1 MYLKSIRAQGFKSF
15 ADKLDLEINP
25 GITGIVGPNGSGK
38 SNIVDAVRW
47 VLGEQ
52 SVKSLRGANSMSD
65 VIFSGSE
72 SRDAQKRAMVALTF
86 DNTDKYLHSD
96 FNEVEIK
103 RIVYSSGE
111 NEYYINNSR
120 VRLKDIT
127 DLFID
132 SGAGSN
138 AFNIISQG
146 NVTDIVNSKPGDRR
160 VIFESAAGVLK
171 YKRRKEESLKKL
183 EKTQEN
189 LTRIKLIIT
198 ELAKTVEPLK
208 EQSVVAKKYKDI
220 KSELENIDIA
230 LIVKDINEIN
240 SEYSVLKT
248 EIDALKEKLLT
259 LKTSENDAE
268 LEKIKL
274 KNIELEDEINA
285 KREELVKISDTLNS
299 LNSEKQITLERQK
312 YGVDNS
318 KVDDNLLKL
327 KEQELTLK
335 KNIDVATKDVADIE
349 SSIAEERKKGEDVKD
364 KLLVLKVKRSTA
376 NNALMEANKKA
387 FLLQNKIDILEN
399 NIINAENTPVSVRNI
414 LNNPRLFGIHNT
426 IGKLLEIPE
435 KLVIAVDVA
444 LGNAA
449 NYIVVDD
456 DTAAINAIEFL
467 KERRL
472 GRATFFPLNI
482 IKPRYVSEDIIDNIK
497 NIHGYLGVLSEMI
510 SFEEK
515 YRNIIENQLGQ
526 VLVVENANTLNA
538 IGKLINY
545 KYRIVSLDGEIQHAG
560 GSITGGTSKKNTM
573 LNEKNELNQLK
584 DEYNKL
590 NVSINA
596 KTKELEELDKEI
608 ADAEEREVVLNKY
621 VILLNDELFNKKTT
635 LSRYTEEYKN
645 LTSEMTGMEDLKSNK
660 LNEHLMELLEQINKV
675 SKDKEL
681 LEKEIKKIKREKD
694 DIIDEI
700 NTMEKNIREANSN
713 YNVVNNELKNKE
725 VLSGKLEVRL
735 DNLLDSLNDEYN
747 LTYDYASVSY
757 TLEMD
762 ADLARD
768 KVITLK
774 KELAGLGSVNLG
786 SIEEYE
792 RLSKRYDFLN
802 SQKDDL
808 ENSSAELKD
817 IIEQMDDIMVE
828 KFKKSFDEIKV
839 AFADIFKLMFKGGKG
854 ELRLS
859 EPEDLLNTGID
870 IIAIPPGKKI
880 NSPVSLSGGEKALTA
895 ICLLFAMLRVKPSP
909 FVILDEAEAALDE
922 VNVDMFGK
930 YLEHEK
936 ERSQFIVITHKK
948 RMMEYAD
955 SLYGITMQE
964 SGVSKI
970 VSAKLED

>member
-15 ADKLDLEINP
+15 ADKLDLEIHP
-25 GITGIVGPNGSGK
+25 GITGIVGPNK

-52 SVKSLRGANSMSD
+52 SVKNLRGQNSMSD

-72 SRDAQKRAMVALTF
+72 SREGQKRAMVALTF

-96 FNEVEIK
+96 FAEVEIK
-103 RIVYSSGE
+103 RIVYSTGE
-111 NEYYINNSR
+111 NEYFINNSR

-132 SGAGSN
+132 SGAGSS

-146 NVTDIVNSKPGDRR
+146 NVTDIVNSKSSDRR

-171 YKRRKEESLKKL
+171 YKKRKEESLKKL
-183 EKTQEN
+183 EKTEEN

-198 ELAKTVEPLK
+198 ELSKTVEPLK
-208 EQSVVAKKYKDI
+208 EQSIVAKKYKEI
-220 KSELENIDIA
+220 KGELENIDIA
-230 LIVKDINEIN
+230 LIVRDINEIN

-248 EIDALKEKLLT
+248 EIEGLKENLLT
-259 LKTSENDAE
+259 LKTSDIDAE
-268 LEKIKL
+268 LEKLKL
-274 KNIELEDEINA
+274 QNIELEDKINE
-285 KREELVKISDTLNS
+285 KREELLRISDTLNS

-312 YGVDNS
+312 YEVDN
-318 KVDDNLLKL
+318 KKIDDNLLKL
-327 KEQELTLK
+327 KEQELSLK
-335 KNIDVATKDVADIE
+335 KNIDVTARDVAEIE
-349 SSIAEERKKGEDVKD
+349 ASIAEERKKGEEVKNR
-364 KLLVLKVKRSTA
+364 LLVLKVKRSNT
-376 NNALMEANKKA
+376 NNSLMEKSKA
-387 FLLQNKIDILEN
+387 LYLLQNKIDILEN
-399 NIINAENTPVSVRNI
+399 NILNAENTPVSVRNI

-426 IGKLLEIPE
+426 IGKLIEIPE
-435 KLVIAVDVA
+435 RLVVALDVA

-467 KERRL
+467 KERKL
-472 GRATFFPLNI
+472 GRATFFPLSI
-482 IKPRYVSEDIIDNIK
+482 IKSRYVNKEVIDDIK
-497 NIHGYLGVLSEMI
+497 NIHGYIGILSDMLT
-510 SFEEK
+510 FDEK
-515 YRNIIENQLGQ
+515 YRSIIENQLGQ
-526 VLVVENANTLNA
+526 VIVVENANTLNV

-560 GSITGGTSKKNTM
+560 GSITGGTSKKNSM
-573 LNEKNELNQLK
+573 LNEKNELNKLK
-584 DEYNKL
+584 DDYNKL
-590 NVSINA
+590 NVLINSL
-596 KTKELEELDKEI
+596 TKELENYDKEI
-608 ADAEEREVVLNKY
+608 AEAEEREIVLDKY
-621 VILLNDELFNKKTT
+621 VILLNDELFNKKTS
-635 LSRYTEEYKN
+635 LSRITDEYNN
-645 LTSEMTGMEDLKSNK
+645 LTSELAGMEDLKSNK
-660 LNEHLMELLEQINKV
+660 LNDHLVDLLEQINKT
-675 SKDKEL
+675 SKDRDIINND
-681 LEKEIKKIKREKD
+681 IKRIKREKD
-694 DIIDEI
+694 DIVDQI
-700 NTMEKNIREANSN
+700 NTLEKNMREANSN
-713 YNVVNNELKNKE
+713 YNSVNNELKNKE
-725 VLSGKLEVRL
+725 VLSGKLEVKL
-735 DNLLDSLNDEYN
+735 DNLLDVLNDEYN

-757 TLEMD
+757 TLDMD
-762 ADLARD
+762 PDLARE
-768 KVITLK
+768 KVNNLK
-774 KELAGLGSVNLG
+774 RELNSLGNVNLG

-802 SQKDDL
+802 NQKSDL
-808 ENSSAELKD
+808 ENSSSELKE

-828 KFKKSFDEIKV
+828 KFKKSFMDIKD
-839 AFADIFKLMFKGGKG
+839 AFADIFKLMFKGGRG
-854 ELRLS
+854 ELKLS
-859 EPEDLLNTGID
+859 DPDDLLNTGID

-930 YLEHEK
+930 YLSHEK
-936 ERSQFIVITHKK
+936 MNSQFIVITHKK
-948 RMMEYAD
+948 RMMEYCD